1 LGIVVLLSTGAPGS
15 NIEEQRLNTVVR
27 EFQSRL
33 GIAEQVSVSIVEVN
47 EYLVSV
53 QHSPEAEKGFTIQFE
68 RKFLPALT
76 NEELRAVIA
85 HELGHI
91 WIFTHH
97 PYLQTE
103 PLANEKAL
111 QLVSR
116 ESLEKVYAKVWQRT
130 GQKGSLQDF
139 LAKVE

>member
-1 LGIVVLLSTGAPGS
+1 MVAANPGLPAT
-15 NIEEQRLNTVVR
+15 IEEESLNAIVK
-27 EFQSRL
+27 EFQGRL
-33 GIAEQVSVSIVEVN
+33 HVPQLVSPSIVEFN

-53 QHSPEAEKGFTIQFE
+53 EPTSGAGKGFIIKFD
-68 RKFLPALT
+68 RKFLHTLGE
-76 NEELRAVIA
+76 EELRAVIA

-103 PLANEKAL
+103 PLANEIAL
-111 QLVSR
+111 QLVGR
-116 ESLEKVYAKVWQRT
+116 ESLDKVYGKVWQLEGR
-130 GQKGSLQDF
+130 KGTLEEF